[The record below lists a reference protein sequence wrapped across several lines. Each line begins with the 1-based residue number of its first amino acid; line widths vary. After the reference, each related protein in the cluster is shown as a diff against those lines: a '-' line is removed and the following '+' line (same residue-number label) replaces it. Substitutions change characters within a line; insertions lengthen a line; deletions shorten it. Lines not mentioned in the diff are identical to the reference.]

1 MRKTN
6 PINALFPKIRQ
17 NILAATLLQ
26 PEKSWFISELA
37 EYLGTSPSSLQRELE
52 SLTMSGI
59 LQSRRDGNR
68 LYFQAETESPIFPA
82 LQELVTQTLG
92 IIEQIKESF
101 LLFSDKIT
109 VGFIFGSVARGEEN
123 TQSDVDILLIGNV
136 KLSEISTLLRDLER
150 KFNRE
155 INVNC
160 YSLEEFQNKI
170 HAENHFL
177 TSVISGK
184 KIFLLGDE
192 NVLEQIISQ

>member
-6 PINALFPKIRQ
+6 PINALFPKVRQ

-26 PEKSWFISELA
+26 PEKWWFISELA
-37 EYLGTSPSSLQRELE
+37 DYLGTSPSSLQRELE

-68 LYFQAETESPIFPA
+68 LYFQAETDSPIFAP
-82 LQELVTQTLG
+82 LQELMDQTIG
-92 IIEQIKESF
+92 IIEQIKE
-101 LLFSDKIT
+101 LITGFSEKINI
-109 VGFIFGSVARGEEN
+109 GFIYGSVARGEEN
-123 TQSDVDILLIGNV
+123 TQSDVDVILIGNV

-184 KIFLLGDE
+184 KIFLLGNE